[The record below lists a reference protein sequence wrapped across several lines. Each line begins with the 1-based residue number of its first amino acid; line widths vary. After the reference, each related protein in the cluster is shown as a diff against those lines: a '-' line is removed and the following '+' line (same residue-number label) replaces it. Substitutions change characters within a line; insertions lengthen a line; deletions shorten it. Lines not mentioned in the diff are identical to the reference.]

1 MKPAMTSRWR
11 HLVEPIDRFCGR
23 CNDGLTAVAIVLAII
38 VSLLGAFRS
47 AQEVRVPQ
55 GFEIVGTT

>member
-1 MKPAMTSRWR
+1 MKPPLTGRWR
-11 HLVEPIDRFCGR
+11 RLAEPIDRFCGR
-23 CNDGLTAVAIVLAII
+23 CNDGLKAVAIVLAII